1 MKRKFFTIAVVAMFG
16 VAAVLTSCGSSE
28 TEATDSTKVVEDL
41 TKIGNDAVKTVD
53 TVKVATDTTAVTK

>member
-28 TEATDSTKVVEDL
+28 TDAADSAKIVEDL
-41 TKIGNDAVKTVD
+41 AKEIVKEVSKMD
-53 TVKVATDTTAVTK
+53 TVKVATDTAAVTK